1 MLRISELKK
10 LNNLLWSLANKLSDN
25 VENYVD
31 IAYQIKNVNIKI
43 EYKDFI
49 LKLLELDNNLGTI
62 TLNANLFRKN
72 FQELYEQIDN
82 EIHRISQSY
91 LNQPKMLNGE
101 PYLQIK
107 DYKTELR
114 YRTNVTN
121 YREELDYRISLHTS
135 WKYPA
140 LHLGCKDG
148 QLTRNLIA
156 ADPLYITD
164 FYSEYLETTK
174 KQFNPQYQNRLCVYK
189 LDHTSIEFNQFPQHQ
204 FAFILGWDTLEHFS
218 YDYLKNCLEQLKQLL
233 RPGGVIMFNYNNC
246 EKISAIEHFEWGVRP
261 WMTPK
266 LIENLANE
274 LEFEII
280 NHVNKENDL
289 VDWIELKL
297 PGTLNTVKAH
307 QVLGE
312 FCNIA

>member
-10 LNNLLWSLANKLSDN
+10 LNNLLWDINTKLTNN
-25 VENYVD
+25 VQNYID
-31 IAYQIKNVNIKI
+31 IAYQVKNVNLKI

-49 LKLLELDNNLGTI
+49 LKLLELDNNLGHI
-62 TLNANLFRKN
+62 TLNANLFSKN
-72 FQELYEQIDN
+72 FKELYEQIDN
-82 EIHRISQSY
+82 EINRLSQSY

-114 YRTNVTN
+114 YRTNVSN
-121 YREELDYRISLHTS
+121 YREELDYRISLYTS

-164 FYSEYLETTK
+164 FYSEYLETSK

-189 LDHTSIEFNQFPQHQ
+189 LDPNTIEFMQFPRNQ

-218 YDYLKNCLEQLKQLL
+218 YDILKHCLAQLKQLL

-246 EKISAIEHFEWGVRP
+246 DKVSAIENFEWGVRP

-274 LEFEII
+274 FEFEIL

-297 PGTLNTVKAH
+297 PGELDTVKAH

-312 FCNIA
+312 FCNIT